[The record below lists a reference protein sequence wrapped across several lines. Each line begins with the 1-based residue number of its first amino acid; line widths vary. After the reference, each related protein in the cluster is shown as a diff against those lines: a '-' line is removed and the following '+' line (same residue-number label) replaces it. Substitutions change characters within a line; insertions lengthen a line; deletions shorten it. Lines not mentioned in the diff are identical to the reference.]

1 MTAEGSSH
9 PHIVPITH
17 MGDKDEMQML
27 FGKVRSVCSD
37 CPGQTFTVKNSG
49 TGLITLATSSS
60 QTIDGS
66 ATKTLYRY
74 DSITVASDG
83 ANWIVI

>member
-37 CPGQTFTVKNSG
+37 CRNVINSYG
-49 TGLITLATSSS
+49 RA
-60 QTIDGS
+60 
-66 ATKTLYRY
+66 
-74 DSITVASDG
+74 VASDG

>member
-9 PHIVPITH
+9 PHIVPIIH

-37 CPGQTFTVKNSG
+37 CRNVINSYGRDG
-49 TGLITLATSSS
+49 TGSNSEH
-60 QTIDGS
+60 G
-66 ATKTLYRY
+66 
-74 DSITVASDG
+74 
-83 ANWIVI
+83 